1 MLHLSEVLMQNH
13 DLQSFSELLK
23 VIDATAKSTGEVH
36 LNIDVKPSY
45 PDTPAN
51 WEDRIEGAF
60 AGVYSVTM

>member
-1 MLHLSEVLMQNH
+1 MLYLSEVLMQNH

-36 LNIDVKPSY
+36 FNIDVKPSY
-45 PDTPAN
+45 PDTPNN

>member
-1 MLHLSEVLMQNH
+1 MLNLSEILMQNH
-13 DLQSFSELLK
+13 DLQNFSELLT

-45 PDTPAN
+45 PDTPNN

-60 AGVYSVTM
+60 AGVYSVTV

>member
-1 MLHLSEVLMQNH
+1 MLYLSEVLMQNH
-13 DLQSFSELLK
+13 DLKSFSELLT

-45 PDTPAN
+45 PDTPNN